1 MEDVLEVYQRPYDP
15 RYPQVCMDE
24 TSVQL
29 LDSLR
34 PPKPVRPGH
43 TLKEDSE
50 YVRQGTTNLFLA
62 CEPLQG
68 WRHVRTTA
76 QRTKVDWA
84 HFVRDLVDVQYPEA
98 ERIVLV
104 MDNLNTHSPASLY
117 EAFAPSEAW
126 RIAQRLEIH
135 HTPKHGSW
143 LNMAEIE
150 FSVLGRQ
157 CLARRIPTVDAL
169 QREVA
174 AWEDERNAATL
185 TIDWRFTAADA
196 RIKLKHLYPVLLTV
210 VQTHSAADPS
220 PEDTLLNNQI
230 SA

>member
-29 LDSLR
+29 LDSIR
-34 PPKPVRPGH
+34 PTKPVRPGH
-43 TLKEDSE
+43 ALKEDSE

-68 WRHVRTTA
+68 WRHVRATA

-117 EAFAPSEAW
+117 EAFAPCEAR
-126 RIAQRLEIH
+126 RIAQRVEIH
-135 HTPKHGSW
+135 HTPTHGSW
-143 LNMAEIE
+143 LTMAEIE

-157 CLARRIPTVDAL
+157 CLARRIPTVEAL
-169 QREVA
+169 EREVA
-174 AWEDERNAATL
+174 LWEAERNAATV
-185 TIDWRFTAADA
+185 TIDWRFTTADA
-196 RIKLKHLYPVLLTV
+196 RIKLTHLYPVLLTTA
-210 VQTHSAADPS
+210 QTPSATDS
-220 PEDTLLNNQI
+220 STEDDAVNDQI